1 MLNRLERLARR
12 LAFLKTPALLLAL
25 GSALLFLTTF
35 QLPAVLLL
43 IWSLMLYSFTSLFQ
57 VLPACPEPR
66 QSFFRRLKQKLQRS
80 VYGLLAIIFLLLSL
94 ALLGLSLRGLF
105 VYLAS

>member
-25 GSALLFLTTF
+25 GNALLFLITL

-43 IWSLMLYSFTSLFQ
+43 IWSLMLYTFTSLFQ
-57 VLPACPEPR
+57 AVPSRPEPR
-66 QSFFRRLKQKLQRS
+66 QPFFRRLKQKLQRS
-80 VYGLLAIIFLLLSL
+80 VYGLLAAIFLLLTL
-94 ALLGLSLRGLF
+94 ALFGLSMRGLF